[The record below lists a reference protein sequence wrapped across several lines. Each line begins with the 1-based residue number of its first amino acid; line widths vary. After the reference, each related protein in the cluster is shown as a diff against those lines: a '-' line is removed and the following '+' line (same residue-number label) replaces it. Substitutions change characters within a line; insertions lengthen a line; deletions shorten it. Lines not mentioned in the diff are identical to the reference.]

1 MDMMTAGTVI
11 IRSKKPSVFP
21 AVFLLKMLKWI
32 IIRSKKKWREFL
44 KKMGKFLHSN
54 YVMGTENME
63 ILKVVIADDEV
74 RICQLIQAL
83 IDWDSMGMKVVGVA
97 HNGEEACEM
106 VRQTQP
112 DILITDIRM
121 PGCSGTYVTML
132 LKKTV

>member
-83 IDWDSMGMKVVGVA
+83 TELSLNSRRATAISLPWRQIRLWRRP
-97 HNGEEACEM
+97 
-106 VRQTQP
+106 VR
-112 DILITDIRM
+112 IF
-121 PGCSGTYVTML
+121 
-132 LKKTV
+132 